1 MNKWIR
7 LSAVL
12 SLVCVV
18 CAGVVVLS
26 GCEDDPDTDAA
37 TEYFDED
44 YASGERR
51 SPLDPRLELTP
62 EISTLIND
70 GQSEGFYV
78 IGGARPYTWSVIS
91 SAVGSVTST
100 GLDSALYTRS
110 RYGDNTIRVRDA
122 RGEETYA
129 LINQPGGG
137 DRSLSPSTVELTNDT
152 ALVVFTVNN
161 AVLPC
166 TWSVI
171 DGGNGTVAPST
182 GTQATYRRD
191 SAGDNV
197 VICTD
202 SLGFAAMALVTQP

>member
-44 YASGERR
+44 YASADRD
-51 SPLDPRLELTP
+51 STLAPRLELTP
-62 EISTLIND
+62 QISTLVND
-70 GQSEGFYV
+70 GQSEGFFI
-78 IGGARPYTWSVIS
+78 IGGGRPYTWSVVSGAAGGIT
-91 SAVGSVTST
+91 AT
-100 GLDSALYTRS
+100 GVDSALYTRF
-110 RYGDNTIRVRDA
+110 RYGDNAVRVRDA

-137 DRSLSPSTVELTNDT
+137 DRSLSPSTAVLTNDT
-152 ALVVFTVNN
+152 ALAVFTVNN

-166 TWSVI
+166 AWSVV
-171 DGGNGTVAPST
+171 NGSRGHIAASG
-182 GTQATYRRD
+182 GTQATYERD
-191 SAGDNV
+191 AVGDNV

-202 SLGFAAMALVTQP
+202 SLGFAAMALISQP